1 MQLAI
6 ENSIIHQ
13 FYSHDDQIGL
23 RLAPEPL
30 SDDEQLHELLEE
42 LTTVYTSKPA
52 KGYASFLT
60 EADEAEEVSDFPV
73 LLKQWQAQAL
83 EFVELSQQAAKLL
96 LEQLQNYQ
104 MLEAGFL
111 LVTRYQHLS
120 TDYLLVAFLPVKVGV
135 TINPN
140 IAVDRSSQLDISK
153 VQLAAR
159 IDLTEWQTD
168 PESQRYISFIK
179 GRAGRKVSDF
189 FLDFLG
195 CTERLDAK
203 SQTKRLVDAVTEFG

>member
-73 LLKQWQAQAL
+73 LLKQWQAQEL
-83 EFVELSQQAAKLL
+83 EFVELPWSKFVYKIRANNDGQFEQFAVEDMINILTKNYEVLTIEEFL
-96 LEQLQNYQ
+96 KYVLEYDSVVC
-104 MLEAGFL
+104 MHA
-111 LVTRYQHLS
+111 YCHMH
-120 TDYLLVAFLPVKVGV
+120 TD
-135 TINPN
+135 
-140 IAVDRSSQLDISK
+140 
-153 VQLAAR
+153 
-159 IDLTEWQTD
+159 
-168 PESQRYISFIK
+168 
-179 GRAGRKVSDF
+179 
-189 FLDFLG
+189 
-195 CTERLDAK
+195 
-203 SQTKRLVDAVTEFG
+203 